1 MGLLARGQEPC
12 CGGLPVSELAEAASF
27 VKDKIKHTD
36 AFISVRFKVLRFDPI
51 PSLGLDR
58 SGDVGT
64 GQRV

>member
-36 AFISVRFKVLRFDPI
+36 AFISVRFRDFSVRCNSRIPAWALMWRF
-51 PSLGLDR
+51 G
-58 SGDVGT
+58 
-64 GQRV
+64 